1 MTESSVVI
9 LGGGGHARVLISEL
23 LLLDRKVVG
32 VLDPNLDVDQTISG
46 VKVVGGDD
54 KLSLYNPSEVQVVNG
69 IGRLPKDC
77 GRSRLLKKGVGASF
91 DYAKVL
97 SRNAIIHEAVE
108 IGEGVQVLSG
118 AVVQTGVTLGP
129 HAVINTNSSV
139 DHDCRVGPNVWISPG
154 VTICGDVR
162 IGENSYIS
170 AGVTILQGVSLKPQ
184 TVIPAGSV
192 VKPNS

>member
-23 LLLDRKVVG
+23 LLLDSKVVG

-97 SRNAIIHEAVE
+97 SRNAIIHEDVE

-139 DHDCRVGPNVWISPG
+139 DHDCRVGSNVWISPG
-154 VTICGDVR
+154 VTVCGGVTLQ
-162 IGENSYIS
+162 ENVFLG
-170 AGVTILQGVSLKPQ
+170 AGVIVLPGCVINHGAVIRAG
-184 TVIPAGSV
+184 TVV
-192 VKPNS
+192 TK